1 MWVFF
6 KKHNTLYNNNASFK
20 KKMFTDKPISFK
32 SNKSIHQTLATE
44 WDLLDWEWQ
53 EKRGEMFTI
62 AGKRGSNKIQ
72 VKAKENEKESTEFS
86 SLKVKT

>member
-1 MWVFF
+1 
-6 KKHNTLYNNNASFK
+6 
-20 KKMFTDKPISFK
+20 
-32 SNKSIHQTLATE
+32 
-44 WDLLDWEWQ
+44 
-53 EKRGEMFTI
+53 MFTI